1 MSKSITAHTYSRILM
16 LTLTTTAGYS
26 RNTWSKVAGTLT
38 KPSCN
43 ITIFLD
49 LFGFRTIHAD
59 VSPND
64 VRIGQLAGCLEAL
77 HQGVTTILDHFHAN
91 NSPEHAEAVLEA
103 TIQSGARVVWAPARQ
118 SPPTELFPQIKFESD
133 EDALKW
139 QLEKLKEW
147 GSKNGGKL
155 SKDGRVILGLS

>member
-1 MSKSITAHTYSRILM
+1 M
-16 LTLTTTAGYS
+16 
-26 RNTWSKVAGTLT
+26 
-38 KPSCN
+38 
-43 ITIFLD
+43 
-49 LFGFRTIHAD
+49 
-59 VSPND
+59 
-64 VRIGQLAGCLEAL
+64 
-77 HQGVTTILDHFHAN
+77 TTILDHFHAN